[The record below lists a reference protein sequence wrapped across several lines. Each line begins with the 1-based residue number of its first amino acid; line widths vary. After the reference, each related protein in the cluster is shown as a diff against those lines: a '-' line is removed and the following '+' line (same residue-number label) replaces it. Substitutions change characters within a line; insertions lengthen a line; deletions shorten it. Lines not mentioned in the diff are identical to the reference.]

1 MPMSTTR
8 IALILHYDGSAF
20 NGWQMQPAGVPTV
33 QTALELALSK
43 IALHPVATI
52 VAGRTDT
59 GVHATAQVVH
69 FDTTA
74 KRPLSAWV
82 RGVNAHLPSSVA
94 VQAAYEVS
102 PEFSARFDAYGRSY
116 RYVLC
121 NEAVHPVILA
131 GKVGWAFRELS
142 IDAMQQAAV
151 CLVGEHDFSSF
162 RAAECQ
168 AKSPIKTMYSVN
180 IHQHG
185 SMVCF
190 DFHANAF
197 LHHMVRNLVGALVY
211 VGYGKLS
218 VADFQA
224 LQAACNRTLA
234 PPTFMPDG
242 LYLTGVDYPEHF
254 GVPRAAIP
262 SWLWGQT
269 T

>member
-1 MPMSTTR
+1 MSTTR
-8 IALILHYDGSAF
+8 IALVLHYDGSAF
-20 NGWQMQPAGVPTV
+20 NGWQVQVAGVPTV
-33 QTALELALSK
+33 QTVLETALAK

-82 RGVNAHLPSSVA
+82 RGVNAHLPASVA
-94 VQAAYEVS
+94 VQEAYEVA

-121 NEAVHPVILA
+121 NEAVRPVLLA
-131 GKVGWAFRELS
+131 GKVGWAFLELNVA
-142 IDAMQQAAV
+142 AMQQAAL

-162 RAAECQ
+162 RASECQ
-168 AKSPIKTMYSVN
+168 AKSPIKTMYSVK
-180 IHQHG
+180 IARHG

-211 VGYGKLS
+211 VGYGKLTAAEFES
-218 VADFQA
+218 L
-224 LQAACNRTLA
+224 LQAKDRTLA

-242 LYLTGVDYPEHF
+242 LYLTGVDYPEQF
-254 GVPRAAIP
+254 AIPKPAIP
-262 SWLWGQT
+262 SWLWGSEA
-269 T
+269 

>member
-1 MPMSTTR
+1 MPR
-8 IALILHYDGSAF
+8 RKWCILTPPQNARCR
-20 NGWQMQPAGVPTV
+20 Q
-33 QTALELALSK
+33 
-43 IALHPVATI
+43 
-52 VAGRTDT
+52 
-59 GVHATAQVVH
+59 
-69 FDTTA
+69 
-74 KRPLSAWV
+74 V

-102 PEFSARFDAYGRSY
+102 PEFSARFDAYGRAY

-121 NEAVHPVILA
+121 NEAVRPVILA

-180 IHQHG
+180 ITNMAAWCVLIFTPMHFCITWCAIWLG
-185 SMVCF
+185 LWCMWVMAS
-190 DFHANAF
+190 
-197 LHHMVRNLVGALVY
+197 
-211 VGYGKLS
+211 S
-218 VADFQA
+218 VWRIFKPYI
-224 LQAACNRTLA
+224 ACNRTLA